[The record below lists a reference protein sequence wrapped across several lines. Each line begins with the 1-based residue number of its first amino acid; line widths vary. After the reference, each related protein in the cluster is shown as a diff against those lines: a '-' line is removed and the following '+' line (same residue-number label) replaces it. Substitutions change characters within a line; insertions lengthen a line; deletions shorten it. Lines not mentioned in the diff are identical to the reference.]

1 MYTRQG
7 GIGSGS
13 SFSPS
18 GSVVFFLFFGSSDS
32 KKVEKGKI
40 LTDTCPVRVFLVF
53 GSAGTAGEGLLTI

>member
-13 SFSPS
+13 SFSPA
-18 GSVVFFLFFGSSDS
+18 GSVGVFFFVFGSSDS

-40 LTDTCPVRVFLVF
+40 LTDTCPVRVFL
-53 GSAGTAGEGLLTI
+53 AEPGLPVKAC